1 MRYVVVLVSLHIVA
15 VNSSLS
21 IQVLSSTNTLL
32 NRAKTWTK
40 DGDVKSAMS
49 AIKEASARANAA
61 REAIFVMSSRRYLAS
76 VETSL
81 ESMDIHSQ
89 NATRIKLK
97 KLIDETSVCLR
108 EMSVEK
114 IQERL
119 GLISELYKT
128 L

>member
-1 MRYVVVLVSLHIVA
+1 
-15 VNSSLS
+15 
-21 IQVLSSTNTLL
+21 
-32 NRAKTWTK
+32 
-40 DGDVKSAMS
+40 MS

-81 ESMDIHSQ
+81 ESMDIHDK

-108 EMSVEK
+108 EMTVEK

-119 GLISELYKT
+119 RLISELYKT

>member
-81 ESMDIHSQ
+81 ESMDIHCKKTS
-89 NATRIKLK
+89 KLK
-97 KLIDETSVCLR
+97 KLIHDTRVGLR